1 MLKKKKNKMAI
12 ALICI
17 FALTLSGTLA
27 LLSTTTN
34 KAENTFNAI
43 HNKVNVGI
51 VEDKTYEELSDGSR
65 SITLNNNQAVKS
77 FSIKNIDRLN
87 ENLEDDPKG
96 KEYYPTGKTL
106 VRARIV
112 PMLIYNQEG
121 NTHDDNTVAGLDM
134 SKLKMNVTQEQDS
147 HWYANEQNGETY
159 YYYSKAINKD
169 ETTKPLN
176 ITATYDGGI
185 PAGTHLEIQVLTE
198 GVNYNTSPGKDQ
210 EGKDQDGYSFAEQA
224 WVINYANDGTIGTKV
239 TVNNN

>member
-1 MLKKKKNKMAI
+1 MLNKKKNKLAI

-34 KAENTFNAI
+34 KAENTFSAI

-51 VEDKTYEELSDGSR
+51 VEDKTYEELSDESH
-65 SITLNNNQAVKS
+65 SIKLNNNQASKS
-77 FSIKNIDRLN
+77 FRIKNIDKLN
-87 ENLEDDPKG
+87 DQLKDDTNG

-112 PMLIYNQEG
+112 PMLVYNQEG
-121 NTHDDNTVAGLDM
+121 NAHDDNTVAGLDM
-134 SKLKMNVTQEQDS
+134 AKLTMNVTQEQDS

-169 ETTKPLN
+169 ETTQPLN
-176 ITATYDGGI
+176 ITATYTGGI
-185 PAGTHLEIQVLTE
+185 PSGTHLEIQVLTE
-198 GVNYNTSPGKDQ
+198 GVNYNTAP
-210 EGKDQDGYSFAEQA
+210 GKDQDGYSFAEKA
-224 WVINYANDGTIGTKV
+224 WGINYANDGTIGTKV
-239 TVNNN
+239 DVNGQ

>member
-1 MLKKKKNKMAI
+1 MLKKKKNKLAI

-34 KAENTFNAI
+34 KAENTFSAI

-51 VEDKTYEELSDGSR
+51 VEDKTYEELIDGKHD
-65 SITLNNNQAVKS
+65 LNLNENKQAIKS

-87 ENLEDDPKG
+87 DNLKDDENG

-112 PMLIYNQEG
+112 PMLVYNQEG
-121 NTHDDNTVAGLDM
+121 NTHDHDDDTIAGLDM
-134 SKLKMNVTQEQDS
+134 KKLKMNVTQKKNS
-147 HWYANEQNGETY
+147 HWYANEQNGEIY

-169 ETTKPLN
+169 ETTQPLN
-176 ITATYDGGI
+176 VTATYDGGI
-185 PAGTHLEIQVLTE
+185 PEGTHLEIQVLTE
-198 GVNYNTSPGKDQ
+198 GVNYNTSPGTK
-210 EGKDQDGYSFAEQA
+210 EDGYSFAEKA
-224 WVINYANDGTIGTKV
+224 WGINYEEDGTIGTIV
-239 TVNNN
+239 ASNNN

>member
-1 MLKKKKNKMAI
+1 MLKKKKNKLAI

-51 VEDKTYEELSDGSR
+51 VEDKTYEQLSDESR

-112 PMLIYNQEG
+112 PMLVYNQEG

-134 SKLKMNVTQEQDS
+134 AKLKMNVTQEKDS

-169 ETTKPLN
+169 ETTKPLT

-224 WVINYANDGTIGTKV
+224 WGINYDNDGTIGTKV

>member
-1 MLKKKKNKMAI
+1 MLKKKKNKLAI

-34 KAENTFNAI
+34 KAENTFSAI

-51 VEDKTYEELSDGSR
+51 VEDKTYEELIDGKHD
-65 SITLNNNQAVKS
+65 LNLNENKQAVKS

-87 ENLEDDPKG
+87 EKLKDDENG

-112 PMLIYNQEG
+112 PMLFYNEG
-121 NTHDDNTVAGLDM
+121 DNAHDDNTIAGLDM
-134 SKLKMNVTQEQDS
+134 AKLTMNVTQEQDS

-169 ETTKPLN
+169 ETTQPLN
-176 ITATYDGGI
+176 IIATYTGGI
-185 PAGTHLEIQVLTE
+185 PSGTHLEIQVLTE
-198 GVNYNTSPGKDQ
+198 GVNYNTAP
-210 EGKDQDGYSFAEQA
+210 GKDQDGYSFAEQA
-224 WVINYANDGTIGTKV
+224 WGINYASDGTIGTKV
-239 TVNNN
+239 DVNG